1 MARYTSALARACAI
15 HHWRAITVWA
25 VLFVAGLV
33 SIGALLSSG
42 LTTQGGMTAKVD
54 SQVGFD
60 LLNNRL
66 PSGEVFGADAVV
78 VRSPQF
84 TVDQPQFRAFVG
96 GLAADM
102 RRVGDVA
109 QVTTTYVA
117 KDPTLI
123 SRDRHATLLMVRLR
137 DVDHPETAIEPVITA
152 VQRADKAPAFTVNIT
167 GNATLGRDFTKVSE
181 QDLRRGELYFG
192 LPAALLVLL
201 FVFGAAVAAGV
212 PLLMALV
219 CIPITIGIAALIGQV
234 WTLSFFITN
243 MVFAMGLAL
252 GIDYSLFVVS
262 RYREERRRGVA
273 KLDAIERAGGT
284 ATVAVTFS
292 GMSFTVALLGLL
304 LVPDTI
310 LRSLAAGAIT
320 VGIITVAA
328 TLTLLP
334 AVLSLLGDRVDS
346 LRLPWARSASHSGG
360 EYENPRWL
368 HFVRWVMRHAGV
380 VLAVTVGL
388 LLLAA
393 LPVLRLQ
400 TGQQGVEQL
409 PNGLVAKKGYNA
421 VQADFPSSGRTD
433 PARVVVPGAPAS
445 PRVLATVA
453 ALQRRLATDPAF
465 AQARVT
471 RFPRA
476 DLTVVDVPLPADP
489 SGKKAQAEVKRLRS
503 DFVQPVSR
511 ASGVRAYVTGST
523 ALNLDYAHLI
533 DTWLPR
539 VIAFVLL
546 LTLILLTV
554 VFRSIVLAVKAA
566 LLNLL
571 SVGAAY
577 GLLVL
582 VFQEGVGANLLGLT
596 QVDSVEPWVPVFL
609 FSVLFAL
616 SMDYHVFLLS
626 RIREKYIQTGD
637 TREAVA
643 HGIASTGQLITGAA
657 LIIVVVFAGFATGDL
672 VGFQQMGFGVAIAL
686 LIDAT
691 VIRSIVVPAAMVL
704 LGKWN
709 WWLPSW
715 LQWLPELQVEPSA
728 ALPVPAGVAVGVGGD
743 SAGGGSAD
751 DGAVPAARTA
761 PEEER
766 EPHRLS

>member
-1 MARYTSALARACAI
+1 MSRYTAALARACAV

-42 LTTQGGMTAKVD
+42 LTTQARMTADVE

-60 LLNNRL
+60 LLDQRL

-78 VRSPQF
+78 VRSERL
-84 TVDQPQFRAFVG
+84 TVGQPGYRAFVER
-96 GLAADM
+96 LATDL
-102 RRVGDVA
+102 RGIRDVA
-109 QVTTTYVA
+109 LVTTTYEA
-117 KDPTLI
+117 DEPTLV
-123 SRDRHATLLMVRLR
+123 SRDRHATLLTVRLR
-137 DVDHPETAIEPVITA
+137 DVDHPETAVEPVITT
-152 VQRADKAPAFTVNIT
+152 VERADQAPAFTVDIT

-192 LPAALLVLL
+192 LPAALVVLL

-219 CIPITIGIAALIGQV
+219 CIPITIGIAAVIGQV

-273 KLDAIERAGGT
+273 KLDAIEHAGGT
-284 ATVAVTFS
+284 ASVAVTFS

-320 VGIITVAA
+320 VGIVTVAA

-346 LRLPWARSASHSGG
+346 LRLPWSRSASHSGG

-368 HFVRWVMRHAGV
+368 SFVHWVMRHAGV
-380 VLAVTVGL
+380 VLAVTVGAL
-388 LLLAA
+388 LLLA

-400 TGQQGVEQL
+400 TGQQGIEQL
-409 PNGLVAKKGYNA
+409 PDGLVSKQGYDA
-421 VQADFPSSGRTD
+421 LQADFPTSGRTD
-433 PARVVVPGAPAS
+433 PARVVVPGAPAT
-445 PRVLATVA
+445 PRVSA
-453 ALQRRLATDPAF
+453 AVTELERRLASDPAF
-465 AQARVT
+465 AQNRVT
-471 RFPRA
+471 RYPRA
-476 DLTVVDVPLPADP
+476 DLTVVDVPLPGDP
-489 SGKKAQAEVKRLRS
+489 SGRRAQAAVERLRS
-503 DFVQPVSR
+503 DIVEPVSQ
-511 ASGVRAYVTGST
+511 ASGVPAYVSGST
-523 ALNLDYAHLI
+523 ALNLDYADLI

-546 LTLILLTV
+546 LTFVLLTV
-554 VFRSIVLAVKAA
+554 VFRSVVLAAKAA

-571 SVGAAY
+571 SVSAAY

-582 VFQEGVGANLLGLT
+582 VFQEGVGADLLGLT

-626 RIREKYIQTGD
+626 RIRENYLHTGD
-637 TREAVA
+637 TREAVG

-691 VIRSIVVPAAMVL
+691 VIRSIVVPSAMVL
-704 LGKWN
+704 LGRWN
-709 WWLPSW
+709 WWLPGW
-715 LQWLPELQVEPSA
+715 LQWLPELQMEGGA
-728 ALPVPAGVAVGVGGD
+728 EAPVPAGVTGGEGV
-743 SAGGGSAD
+743 
-751 DGAVPAARTA
+751 PTARTA
-761 PEEER
+761 PESR

>member
-1 MARYTSALARACAI
+1 MARYTSALARACAV
-15 HHWRAITVWA
+15 HHWRAIAVWA

-42 LTTQGGMTAKVD
+42 LTTQARMTAKVE

-60 LLNNRL
+60 LLDQRL
-66 PSGEVFGADAVV
+66 PSGEVFGADAIV
-78 VRSPQF
+78 VRSE
-84 TVDQPQFRAFVG
+84 RSSVG
-96 GLAADM
+96 EPRFGAYVGRLAADL
-102 RRVGDVA
+102 RGIEDVA
-109 QVTTTYVA
+109 QVTTTYDT
-117 KDPTLI
+117 KDTSLI
-123 SRDRHATLLMVRLR
+123 SRDRHATLMTVRLR

-152 VQRADKAPAFTVNIT
+152 VQRADRAPAFTADIT

-219 CIPITIGIAALIGQV
+219 CIPITIGIAAVIGQV

-273 KLDAIERAGGT
+273 KLDAIEHAGGT
-284 ATVAVTFS
+284 ASVAVTFS

-360 EYENPRWL
+360 EYENPHWL
-368 HFVRWVMRHAGV
+368 SFVQWVMRHAGV
-380 VLAVTVGL
+380 VLAVAVGG

-409 PNGLVAKKGYNA
+409 PNGLVSKQGYDA
-421 VQADFPSSGRTD
+421 LQADFPTSGRTD
-433 PARVVVPGAPAS
+433 PARVVVAGAPAS
-445 PRVLATVA
+445 PRVSGAVA
-453 ALQRRLATDPAF
+453 ALERRLATDPAF
-465 AQARVT
+465 VQNRVT
-471 RFPRA
+471 RYPRA
-476 DLTVVDVPLPADP
+476 DLTVIDVPLPGDP
-489 SGKKAQAEVKRLRS
+489 SGERAQAAVERLRS
-503 DFVQPVSR
+503 DFVEPVSR
-511 ASGVRAYVTGST
+511 AAGVPAYVTGST
-523 ALNLDYAHLI
+523 ALTFDYAALI

-539 VIAFVLL
+539 VIAFVLF
-546 LTLILLTV
+546 LTFLLLTV
-554 VFRSIVLAVKAA
+554 VFRSLVLAVKAA

-571 SVGAAY
+571 SVSAAY

-626 RIREKYIQTGD
+626 RIREKHIQTGD

-709 WWLPSW
+709 WWLPHW
-715 LQWLPELQVEPSA
+715 LQWLPELQVEGGAEP
-728 ALPVPAGVAVGVGGD
+728 PVPTGAAGSVG
-743 SAGGGSAD
+743 
-751 DGAVPAARTA
+751 VPAARAA
-761 PEEER
+761 PEER
-766 EPHRLS
+766 EPHRMP